1 MLEILIIVIIGLLL
15 ALVFDFGNGLNDA
28 ANAVSTIIA
37 TRGLTLRQAVL
48 MSAFGNFIGA
58 FIFGVAVATTVG
70 KGLILPNVVN
80 PYIIAAGLVGS
91 FFQGLPRF

>member
-37 TRGLTLRQAVL
+37 TRGLTLRQAVI
-48 MSAFGNFIGA
+48 MSAVGNFIGA
-58 FIFGVAVATTVG
+58 FIYRAA
-70 KGLILPNVVN
+70 NV
-80 PYIIAAGLVGS
+80 YYASRGI
-91 FFQGLPRF
+91 